1 MRASAALLVLA
12 PVLVACGGTD
22 ERKQITASGQ
32 EHLNDPKDVDINEA
46 LTRLETEHS
55 ATISLAVFDHNE
67 EKTFLHHANEWSYEA
82 SIVKVPVA
90 LTLLRRAVFEER
102 TLTEEEKALIE
113 ASISFS
119 DNGST
124 SEIFRRIGT
133 AGSGADS
140 EASSESLNKTYEL
153 LGATMTRSE
162 GTWGNNQTWAEDY
175 VKIMRFIVEDIHW
188 INKTDAEFLLEAMR
202 PHDWSQLWGVGA
214 QNNQTVFEKW
224 VQQVSVKNGW
234 IQDETGAWCV
244 NSVGVVRTED
254 NTFSVALLSKGF
266 ADVNVGYE
274 VATQA
279 VQAYFDHA
287 G

>member
-214 QNNQTVFEKW
+214 KNNQTVFEKW

>member
-12 PVLVACGGTD
+12 PVLVACGDTE

-214 QNNQTVFEKW
+214 QDNQTVFEKR
-224 VQQVSVKNGW
+224 VEQVSVKNGW